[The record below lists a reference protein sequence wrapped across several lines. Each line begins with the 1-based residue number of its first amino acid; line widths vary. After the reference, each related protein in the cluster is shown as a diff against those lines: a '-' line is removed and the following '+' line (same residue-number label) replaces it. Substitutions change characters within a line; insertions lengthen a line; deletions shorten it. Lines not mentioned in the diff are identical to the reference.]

1 MKNLNILDVGCRYG
15 IYDLFKNHIKDL
27 NFHMVD
33 LDKSEIRRLKTKY
46 KNFKNI
52 KFYNQC
58 LGESNNYVNINYY
71 NHKGYNSLFEINKK
85 KNFWFTQKNERKIK
99 KIKTKKIRQLKSS
112 EFINRLKYT
121 PDLIKVDIEG
131 GELNFLVGLEKK
143 INHIKCFIIE
153 STYESN
159 FNSEVNFGL
168 IHNFMNKNNFSL
180 IKIENQK
187 NTKLNIFG
195 NNKDNIPGVAD
206 FIYLNNRYL
215 VPKNK
220 NDYNLLLSLLLV
232 VNHNHLLFYILEKYS
247 KKFILSKKTNFLKS

>member
-85 KNFWFTQKNERKIK
+85 KI
-99 KIKTKKIRQLKSS
+99 
-112 EFINRLKYT
+112 
-121 PDLIKVDIEG
+121 
-131 GELNFLVGLEKK
+131 
-143 INHIKCFIIE
+143 
-153 STYESN
+153 
-159 FNSEVNFGL
+159 FGL
-168 IHNFMNKNNFSL
+168 LKKMN
-180 IKIENQK
+180 E
-187 NTKLNIFG
+187 KL
-195 NNKDNIPGVAD
+195 
-206 FIYLNNRYL
+206 
-215 VPKNK
+215 
-220 NDYNLLLSLLLV
+220 
-232 VNHNHLLFYILEKYS
+232 
-247 KKFILSKKTNFLKS
+247 KKLKQRR